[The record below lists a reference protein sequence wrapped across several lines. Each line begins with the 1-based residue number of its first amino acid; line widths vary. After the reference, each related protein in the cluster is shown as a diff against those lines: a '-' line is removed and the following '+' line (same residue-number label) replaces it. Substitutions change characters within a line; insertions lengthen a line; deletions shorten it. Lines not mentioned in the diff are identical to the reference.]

1 MQLRVTADAHPGPI
15 RIVVSG
21 GLTRDNFPDL
31 ADLMQRRVSSPSR
44 PSLCID
50 LSGVDHYEPAAAQA
64 LELYIS
70 QHNAAGGDPEI
81 TVDPWPM
88 AHLAAAQTA
97 DSEAGL
103 DHMTPTTAVV
113 ADLISP
119 LTASIGI
126 TQSLREAANLLS
138 ETDEGL
144 VVNSL
149 SFEPVGFLPAEH
161 LRAVMESADP
171 TWQKKLCSSLMQTSE
186 HRIRPEHAVEGIIHQ
201 YRDDGA
207 QTMLVFNGETAVGL
221 LHPETVYQWCRE
233 QGIQWEE
240 LPESGET
247 TAPRADVYERDDVYE
262 RGLV

>member
-1 MQLRVTADAHPGPI
+1 ML
-15 RIVVSG
+15 
-21 GLTRDNFPDL
+21 
-31 ADLMQRRVSSPSR
+31 QRAVSSHSHR
-44 PSLCID
+44 SLCVD
-50 LSGVDHYEPAAAQA
+50 LSGLDYYEPAAGQA

-81 TVDPWPM
+81 TVEPWP
-88 AHLAAAQTA
+88 LGPAAAGERVG
-97 DSEAGL
+97 SEAEA
-103 DHMTPTTAVV
+103 DRVAPVAAVV
-113 ADLISP
+113 ADLMSP

-126 TQSLREAANLLS
+126 TQPLREAANLLS

-161 LRAVMESADP
+161 LRAVMDGADP

-240 LPESGET
+240 LPESGEAP
-247 TAPRADVYERDDVYE
+247 APRTDVYERDDVYE